1 MGCPQGRWG
10 TMASQDAMGTT
21 AEPSLI
27 MVYKSTMGEG
37 CRRMLGLAGD
47 PGSALPDIA
56 FELQAACLIVL

>member
-1 MGCPQGRWG
+1 
-10 TMASQDAMGTT
+10 MASQDAMGTT

-37 CRRMLGLAGD
+37 WRRMLGLAGD